1 MEREGDKWQKCDED
15 VALNVPLIAD
25 HEGNQISG
33 SYPNNNVTTTSFL
46 KTCVNGLN
54 GLAGNLISLSCSVL
68 QKHKLFFYKI
78 QIRFFLLLLKLIDN

>member
-1 MEREGDKWQKCDED
+1 MEREADKWQKCDED

-54 GLAGNLISLSCSVL
+54 ALSGKVVL
-68 QKHKLFFYKI
+68 FYKNTNCFSI
-78 QIRFFLLLLKLIDN
+78 KSKLDFFVVVEIN